1 MDAALVMCDDD
12 DGSGRVCDRLLV
24 RIAMTMMIMMMMM
37 FVECNRWFGS

>member
-12 DGSGRVCDRLLV
+12 DDSGIVCDRLLV
-24 RIAMTMMIMMMMM
+24 GKYRTMMIM